1 MPLKCLTDLKYISKI
16 IGYKYIFAYYARKGI
31 IMNFKKI
38 RRSALIFLTATTL
51 IGGAALSGCQ
61 IKTDYPEAKI
71 TIEFNSETYVLE
83 YKMYRNMYPQTVQR
97 FIELADSNF
106 YDNTIIHD
114 YQSSDWFAG
123 GYTYDATTY
132 QQAFDD
138 GAMGGYLETNS
149 KEKAYDDLFKSG
161 AITPSVYA
169 NRGTDGK
176 LTDAL
181 STLIGEFK
189 KNDHKIEN
197 GALGS
202 KKGALRMYYSAK
214 EAADEL
220 VWLDK
225 TSTGQVLEH
234 DYIYNSATTLFA
246 IQASGTSSLTVSD
259 YCIFAH
265 LKDNDTTA
273 LTALQDAIKDYIEE
287 YLDNDSAKF
296 KTTTESIAIDLY
308 DTVVEAGSN
317 EAQFTVTKLPII
329 IKSVDVVKY

>member
-1 MPLKCLTDLKYISKI
+1 
-16 IGYKYIFAYYARKGI
+16 
-31 IMNFKKI
+31 
-38 RRSALIFLTATTL
+38 
-51 IGGAALSGCQ
+51 
-61 IKTDYPEAKI
+61 
-71 TIEFNSETYVLE
+71 
-83 YKMYRNMYPQTVQR
+83 
-97 FIELADSNF
+97 
-106 YDNTIIHD
+106 
-114 YQSSDWFAG
+114 
-123 GYTYDATTY
+123 
-132 QQAFDD
+132 
-138 GAMGGYLETNS
+138 
-149 KEKAYDDLFKSG
+149 
-161 AITPSVYA
+161 
-169 NRGTDGK
+169 
-176 LTDAL
+176 
-181 STLIGEFK
+181 
-189 KNDHKIEN
+189 
-197 GALGS
+197 
-202 KKGALRMYYSAK
+202 MYYSAK